1 MARPQT
7 IHLGYEEGTGRP
19 VAIPLQHLAVTGQTR
34 LSGKTTTLEALVT
47 RAGLPAITFITK
59 RHEGGFQSARQ
70 VAPYFR
76 EKADWSFVASVLEAT
91 LREKMRF
98 ERPWIM
104 RVCKGATTLHDVQ
117 CNVRE
122 AMRTAKGLAA
132 DVYLTLDHYLDIV
145 VPQVARLPIGRWT
158 PIEPGVNVMDLTE
171 YPTEVQGL
179 VIRSVLEYVYINCTD
194 TLVVIPEAW
203 EFIPQNRG
211 SPVLYAAEQ
220 LIRKGGAGG
229 NFVWLDSQDIAGV
242 HKNILRQVGVWLL
255 GVQREINEIKRTLS
269 HIPTGVRKPTPDMVR
284 SLGIGH
290 FVAAFDRRVTIAYV
304 QPAWMAEA
312 TAIAISK
319 GETPLETLEGQTVN
333 EQEAAELRA
342 ENSELKRRNF
352 GLEARI
358 EELEGRLADLGK
370 PAPARREEPTP
381 VMTDL
386 PAALP
391 TDDIDA
397 LYQQIKQR
405 ILEDKVT
412 LSLLSTRR
420 EIEVRVERRTLQV
433 DGATA
438 KGRIARLISEGFF
451 DAGATNSGTRTE
463 LKRTGADANNATIAR
478 VLNDLKADGFL
489 TEEGDRFRAVVGM
502 KVHVIQNGAQRDAA

>member
-1 MARPQT
+1 MMRPQT
-7 IHLGYEEGTGRP
+7 IHLGYEDGTGLP

-59 RHEGGFQSARQ
+59 RHEGGFANARQ
-70 VAPYFR
+70 VPPYFR
-76 EKADWSFVASVLEAT
+76 EKADWTFVASVLEAT

-104 RVCKGATTLHDVQ
+104 RVCKGAMSLRDVQ
-117 CNVRE
+117 YNVRE
-122 AMRTAKGLAA
+122 AMRSAKGLAA

-145 VPQVARLPIGRWT
+145 VPQVAGLPIGRWA

-179 VIRSVLEYVYINCTD
+179 VIRSVLEYVYINCTN

-269 HIPTGVRKPTPDMVR
+269 HIPAGVRKPTPDMVR

-290 FVAAFDRRVTIAYV
+290 FVAAFDRRVTITYV
-304 QPAWMAEA
+304 QPAWMPEA

-319 GETPLETLEGQTVN
+319 GETPLESMEGQTVN

-342 ENSELKRRNF
+342 ENAQLKGEVSR
-352 GLEARI
+352 LQLLI
-358 EELEGRLADLGK
+358 EEMTRA
-370 PAPARREEPTP
+370 PAPVASDSPPLPRTVPEQSDKLIAIDD
-381 VMTDL
+381 DL
-386 PAALP
+386 YEAL
-391 TDDIDA
+391 
-397 LYQQIKQR
+397 KQR
-405 ILEDKVT
+405 LLEDQVV
-412 LSLLSTRR
+412 LALLSQRR
-420 EIEVRVERRTLQV
+420 EIEVRVERRVLQV
-433 DGATA
+433 DGATT

-502 KVHVIQNGAQRDAA
+502 KVHVVDAGARHAA